1 MGKGR
6 TESAKDAM
14 SGDQLELDQIGFLR
28 FPDRCAM
35 ANRCCYRTTVGDFG
49 LKGLVEL
56 QLVPGHPTSDGA
68 YPVHIWPGGV
78 KGRATGCG

>member
-1 MGKGR
+1 
-6 TESAKDAM
+6 M

-28 FPDRCAM
+28 FRDRCAM
-35 ANRCCYRTTVGDFG
+35 ANRCYYRTTVGDFG

-68 YPVHIWPGGV
+68 YPVAYDRQRITTTVPPKRDLV
-78 KGRATGCG
+78 VR